1 MMLAVAAA
9 KEQQGEG
16 CSDSAKRCSNVT
28 ISHPFWLRHNELERA
43 CGVPDFEVT
52 CFHNTTPVLRSSV
65 PIGYGL
71 SIIDIDYGQRSLR
84 VADAGKLELLSND
97 CLPVW
102 NTSAKV
108 GASFMI
114 APDNLNLVLYR
125 CTEAASAVAVARR
138 DRELVRTR
146 MKCGD
151 GSEVLV
157 RAGGRYGETGGYGGY
172 EGCDAAVTP
181 VLGAHGKANASD
193 YERLINYGFLLTWKP
208 PRKLARQIIS

>member
-1 MMLAVAAA
+1 
-9 KEQQGEG
+9 
-16 CSDSAKRCSNVT
+16 
-28 ISHPFWLRHNELERA
+28 
-43 CGVPDFEVT
+43 
-52 CFHNTTPVLRSSV
+52 
-65 PIGYGL
+65 
-71 SIIDIDYGQRSLR
+71 
-84 VADAGKLELLSND
+84 
-97 CLPVW
+97 
-102 NTSAKV
+102 
-108 GASFMI
+108 MI

-157 RAGGRYGETGGYGGY
+157 RAGGRYGETGGYSGY

-208 PRKLARQIIS
+208 PRKLARHIIS